1 MGTREARGAV
11 QMLLEGRDE
20 RERRGVEVGW
30 RATSEWCMKLA
41 RHEAP
46 NHRMIQMFSFVHQ
59 VSRLTGAQGRHN
71 LAAHQDGYRHK
82 STPGQGLSR
91 LSSHNKYAHHTPQL
105 WEV

>member
-59 VSRLTGAQGRHN
+59 VSRLAGHRGGTISQRTKMATGTKARR
-71 LAAHQDGYRHK
+71 AKA
-82 STPGQGLSR
+82 
-91 LSSHNKYAHHTPQL
+91 
-105 WEV
+105 